1 MKTYQIYINGKKSG
15 ISDGESAQDAIDSF
29 VYAWGAEI
37 EEDAKVEAYPNGNYS
52 LCQSQ
57 RRVMKQ
63 QTDGIKAEI
72 DADFYKRELAD
83 EIDFQ
88 IAQQQAETP

>member
-29 VYAWGAEI
+29 VHAWRAEI
-37 EEDAKVEAYPNGNYS
+37 EEDAKVEAHP
-52 LCQSQ
+52 
-57 RRVMKQ
+57 
-63 QTDGIKAEI
+63 TDDIKAEI
-72 DADFYKRELAD
+72 DADIYKRELAD

-88 IAQQQAETP
+88 IEQQQAETP